1 MHHALPCSQLHT
13 PNEVHNWPTTE
24 NTIYTVYSE
33 TSEYGKHLGDVESVL
48 YSKAPLFFGKTIDCY
63 CAASIRFRVCLY
75 SERHFQCYCV
85 FTVPLN
91 VELLQ
96 ELALWSQMSATVSR
110 TSATAEVDRFCSA
123 TELQQ
128 VLERRHAPPPL
139 AVHRERE
146 CVCEWEWEKRREGGE
161 RIGNSSIQYKGDM

>member
-1 MHHALPCSQLHT
+1 M
-13 PNEVHNWPTTE
+13 N
-24 NTIYTVYSE
+24 I
-33 TSEYGKHLGDVESVL
+33 
-48 YSKAPLFFGKTIDCY
+48 
-63 CAASIRFRVCLY
+63 ASA
-75 SERHFQCYCV
+75 S
-85 FTVPLN
+85 LN

-139 AVHRERE
+139 AVQRERERE